1 MFKKQAY
8 IFIALLLIH
17 IPVFSQN
24 LPVIP
29 VPKPATPNRG
39 ILNNHNQSP
48 DGNQPNANFPF
59 NTNPYQ
65 QPNNNL
71 HNPNEHTDIQRRNEA
86 LRREVHQHQRQLEIQ
101 KENDI
106 YMLANYGF
114 PSQSYQEGTEYYYQA
129 FDEISAMLNGKIPQN
144 LGRAVFLM
152 ENAYH
157 NNSYDYVEFLNSIK
171 GSANLCNTV
180 IKQEKLDPEDNVTK
194 NMMIFR
200 MISDTIK
207 FKDEK
212 TKQTLTS
219 YPIKYNYDDYT
230 SQKNYDSH
238 FVTTLMKTGKG
249 QCQSMPLYYLII
261 AEQMGAEA
269 YWSFSP
275 KHSFVKI
282 QDERGVWYNLELT
295 CSAILSDAHYMNNSY
310 IKAEAIRNRI
320 YLEPMDKTNV
330 IAEMLVELTRGYFKK
345 YGLDDFTLQCLDTAM
360 EHLDNDVS
368 ALKLK
373 SEYERRLTL
382 TLAKLLDAPKPEIM
396 KQKSPEAYT
405 HFEKMQALY
414 TQIDNL
420 GYEDLPEDLYARWL
434 KHIESEKA
442 KSEKLPSIFHRMPKE

>member
-1 MFKKQAY
+1 MYRLFTLIS
-8 IFIALLLIH
+8 IFLMGGFLFA
-17 IPVFSQN
+17 QN

-29 VPKPATPNRG
+29 VPKPATLNRG
-39 ILNNHNQSP
+39 IHNHNQNN
-48 DGNQPNANFPF
+48 NQPNNYPF
-59 NTNPYQ
+59 NNPYQ
-65 QPNNNL
+65 QPNNSNV
-71 HNPNEHTDIQRRNEA
+71 HNPNTQTDIQRRNEA
-86 LRREVHQHQRQLEIQ
+86 LRKEVHQHQRQLEIQ
-101 KENDI
+101 KKNDI

-129 FDEISAMLNGKIPQN
+129 FDEISAMLSGKIPQN
-144 LGRAVFLM
+144 LGRAIFVM

-157 NNSYDYVEFLNSIK
+157 NNIYDYTEYLNAIK

-200 MISDTIK
+200 LISDTIQ
-207 FKDEK
+207 FKDER
-212 TKQTLTS
+212 TGQALTS

-249 QCQSMPLYYLII
+249 QCQSMPLYYLAI

-275 KHSFVKI
+275 KHTFIKI

-295 CSAILSDAHYMNNSY
+295 CSAILSDVHYMNNSY

-330 IAEMLVELTRGYFKK
+330 IAEMLVELARGYFKK

-360 EHLDNDVS
+360 EYLENDVS
-368 ALKLK
+368 ALKFK
-373 SEYERRLTL
+373 SEYERRLTF
-382 TLAKLLDAPKPEIM
+382 TLAKLLDAPKPEIL

-405 HFEKMQALY
+405 HFEKMHALY
-414 TQIDNL
+414 NQIDNL
-420 GYEDLPEDLYARWL
+420 GYEELPEDLYARWL
-434 KHIESEKA
+434 KHIESEKV
-442 KSEKLPSIFHRMPKE
+442 KSEKLPSIFLRKRKD